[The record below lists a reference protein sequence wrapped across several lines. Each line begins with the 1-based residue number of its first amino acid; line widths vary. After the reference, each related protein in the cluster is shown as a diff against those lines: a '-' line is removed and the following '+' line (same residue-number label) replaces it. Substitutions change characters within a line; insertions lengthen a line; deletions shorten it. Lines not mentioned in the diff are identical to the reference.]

1 MFLQLSL
8 LILPNNYAMM
18 CAGNA
23 GGKGKYLVSDVTATH
38 TASQDSIMRGI
49 IRVVELGPQGN
60 SNVWQQQEQNR
71 GARNVISGITG
82 AALQSHCFQPFE
94 HLFEIDLARNAQT
107 CQGGQKSSFV
117 NPLTSSPF
125 NKNKVS
131 RLQNKLLYNGKLGG
145 GEC

>member
-38 TASQDSIMRGI
+38 TVSQDSIMRGI

-94 HLFEIDLARNAQT
+94 HLFEIDLARNAQM
-107 CQGGQKSSFV
+107 CRGGQKPVFV
-117 NPLTSSPF
+117 HTLQISPF
-125 NKNKVS
+125 NKNKVL
-131 RLQNKLLYNGKLGG
+131 RL
-145 GEC
+145 